1 MNKVIQI
8 SPLLIFYIFYSAT
21 VNSQQIQQVCKRD
34 SIPASTPDS
43 QLVDNGDGTITDS
56 KTGLMWKKCLEGASG
71 ASCDIDSPIHF
82 TWQESLERI
91 GVVNNGIGFAGY
103 TDWRLPNIREL
114 ISIVE
119 EQCAYPAINTNHFP
133 TLDPYSWSV
142 WSASPYIDSRL
153 TVQDNIWVV
162 SFFDGSSVVAGRSNQ
177 LIVRLVRDGK

>member
-1 MNKVIQI
+1 MNKTIRI
-8 SPLLIFYIFYSAT
+8 LFLLICYIFSSAD
-21 VNSQQIQQVCKRD
+21 VHSQQIQQVCKQY

-43 QLVDNGDGTITDS
+43 QLIDNGDGTITDR
-56 KTGLMWKKCLEGASG
+56 KTGLMWKKCLEGVSG
-71 ASCDIDSPIHF
+71 VLCDIDSPIHF
-82 TWQESLERI
+82 TWQEALERI
-91 GVVNNGIGFAGY
+91 GNVNNGYGFAGY

-114 ISIVE
+114 VSIVE
-119 EQCAYPAINTNHFP
+119 EQCAYPAINMNRFP

-177 LIVRLVRDGK
+177 LIVRLVRGGQ